1 MSDVAIE
8 TRTLTKDYSVGFWRP
23 RPRRV
28 VDGLTLTS
36 ARGEILGLLGP
47 NGAGKSTTL
56 KILAGLVFPTSGEAR
71 VLGRPPGSKA
81 TLAKVGYLP
90 EQPAFPSRLTAE
102 ELLDVA
108 LRLHGERSAATRQR
122 RVGAVLDRVGIA
134 AERRTP
140 SGRLSKGEL
149 QRVGL
154 ARALVH
160 EPAVLLLDEPMSG
173 LDPNGRLL
181 VRDILLQARDEG
193 RTIFFSSHILPDAEA
208 LCGRVA
214 ILTAGRL
221 IAIGGLG
228 ELGALAPRGWE
239 LIVEGVSEAVL
250 SDLGVAEEATR
261 IDANRWRFRV
271 DQTARPEPLVDA
283 LRRGGA
289 CLVSLE
295 PRVETLEEVFL
306 RRTESAPKHTDAG
319 EAEP

>member
-8 TRTLTKDYSVGFWRP
+8 TRALTKDYSVGFWRS

-71 VLGRPPGSKA
+71 VLDRPPGSKG
-81 TLAKVGYLP
+81 TLAAVGYLP

-108 LRLHGERSAATRQR
+108 LRLHGERSAATRRQR
-122 RVGAVLDRVGIA
+122 VAAVLDRVGIGP
-134 AERRTP
+134 ERRTP

-160 EPAVLLLDEPMSG
+160 EPDVLLLDEPMSG

-181 VRDILLQARDEG
+181 VRDILLQARDAG

-221 IAIGGLG
+221 NAIGALG
-228 ELGALAPRGWE
+228 ELGALAPRGWD
-239 LIVEGVSEAVL
+239 LIVEGVTEAVL
-250 SDLGVAEEATR
+250 GGLGLAGRATR
-261 IDANRWRFRV
+261 IDTNRWRFRIGEA
-271 DQTARPEPLVDA
+271 DRPEPLVDA

-289 CLVSLE
+289 ALVSLE
-295 PRVETLEEVFL
+295 PRVETLEALFL
-306 RRTESAPKHTDAG
+306 RRTGVTQRDAG
-319 EAEP
+319 EHES